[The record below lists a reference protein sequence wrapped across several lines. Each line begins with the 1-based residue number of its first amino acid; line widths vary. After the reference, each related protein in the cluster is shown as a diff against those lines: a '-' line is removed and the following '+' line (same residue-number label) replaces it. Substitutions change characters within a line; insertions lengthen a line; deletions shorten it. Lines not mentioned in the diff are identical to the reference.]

1 MCQGRR
7 KPMSYL
13 EEIDVPSAKER
24 FMNNEA
30 LYKRFLLKFPANPV
44 MADLEQHLKDGN
56 VDEAFR
62 DAHTMKGMVGNLS
75 LNKLI
80 GIAAKVTETLRAG
93 KKPGEEEMDEL
104 RTAYNAAVEAVN
116 EIQETNAKLF

>member
-1 MCQGRR
+1 
-7 KPMSYL
+7 MSYL
-13 EEIDVPSAKER
+13 EEIDIPSAKER

-30 LYKRFLLKFPANPV
+30 LYKRFLLKFPTSPV

-56 VDEAFR
+56 VEEAFR
-62 DAHTMKGMVGNLS
+62 EAHTMKGMVGNLS
-75 LNKLI
+75 LNKLM

-93 KKPGEEEMDEL
+93 KKPGEEEMEEL
-104 RTAYNAAVEAVN
+104 RAAYSAAVAAVN